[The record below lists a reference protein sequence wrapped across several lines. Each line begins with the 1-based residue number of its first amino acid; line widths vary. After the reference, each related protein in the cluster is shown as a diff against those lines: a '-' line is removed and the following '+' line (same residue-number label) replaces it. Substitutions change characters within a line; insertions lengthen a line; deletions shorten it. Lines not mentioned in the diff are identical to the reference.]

1 MFHSQITLL
10 YFRNIEKAY
19 HFYEEVLG
27 LKLKIDQGY
36 GRIYEVSGN
45 AFLGVMDEKWG
56 FLQSGYGKSIM
67 ISLITDEVDQWY
79 QTLQKRGVKLLSK
92 PMTKEDIGIRSFLF
106 EDPEGHILEIQK
118 FLNQDKQLE
127 LLI

>member
-1 MFHSQITLL
+1 MFQSQITLL

-27 LKLKIDQGY
+27 LQVKIDQGY

-45 AFLGVMDEKWG
+45 AFLGVMDEKRG

-67 ISLITDEVDQWY
+67 ISLVTDEVDQWY
-79 QTLQKRGVKLLSK
+79 QTLQNSGVKMLSA
-92 PMTKEDIGIRSFLF
+92 PLTKEDIGIRSFLF

-118 FLNQDKQLE
+118 FLHQNRQLKLE
-127 LLI
+127 I

>member
-1 MFHSQITLL
+1 MFQSQITLL

-45 AFLGVMDEKWG
+45 AFLGVMDEKRG
-56 FLQSGYGKSIM
+56 FLQSGYGKSIL

-79 QTLQKRGVKLLSK
+79 QTLQRRGVKLLSK
-92 PMTKEDIGIRSFLF
+92 PLTKEDIGIRSFLF
-106 EDPEGHILEIQK
+106 EDPEGYILEIQK
-118 FLNQDKQLE
+118 FLDQDRQLK
-127 LLI
+127 LQI

>member
-1 MFHSQITLL
+1 MFQSQITLL

-27 LKLKIDQGY
+27 LQLKIDQGY

-45 AFLGVMDEKWG
+45 AFLGVMDEKRG

-67 ISLITDEVDQWY
+67 ISLVTDEVDQWY
-79 QTLQKRGVKLLSK
+79 QTLQNSGVKMLSA
-92 PMTKEDIGIRSFLF
+92 PLTKEDIGIRSFLF

-118 FLNQDKQLE
+118 FLHQNRQLKLE
-127 LLI
+127 I

>member
-1 MFHSQITLL
+1 MFQSQITLL

-45 AFLGVMDEKWG
+45 AFLGVMDEKRG
-56 FLQSGYGKSIM
+56 FLQSGYGKSVM

-79 QTLQKRGVKLLSK
+79 ETLKKKGVKLLSE
-92 PMTKEDIGIRSFLF
+92 PLTKKDIGIKSFLF
-106 EDPEGHILEIQK
+106 EDPEGYILEIQK
-118 FLNQDKQLE
+118 FLDQDRQLK
-127 LLI
+127 LQI

>member
-1 MFHSQITLL
+1 MFQSQITLL

-45 AFLGVMDEKWG
+45 AFLGVMDEKRG
-56 FLQSGYGKSIM
+56 FLQSGSGKSVM

-79 QTLQKRGVKLLSK
+79 ETLEKKGVKLLSE
-92 PMTKEDIGIRSFLF
+92 PLTKKDIGIKSFLF
-106 EDPEGHILEIQK
+106 EDPEGYILEIQK
-118 FLNQDKQLE
+118 FLDQDRQLK
-127 LLI
+127 LQI

>member
-1 MFHSQITLL
+1 MFQSQITLL

-27 LKLKIDQGY
+27 LQLKIDQGY

-45 AFLGVMDEKWG
+45 AFLGVMDEKRG

-67 ISLITDEVDQWY
+67 ISLVTDEVDQWY
-79 QTLQKRGVKLLSK
+79 QTLQNRGVKMLSA
-92 PMTKEDIGIRSFLF
+92 PLTKEDIGIRSFLF

-118 FLNQDKQLE
+118 FLDQNRQLKLE
-127 LLI
+127 I

>member
-1 MFHSQITLL
+1 MFRSQITLL

-19 HFYEEVLG
+19 QFYENILG

-45 AFLGVMDEKWG
+45 AFLGVIDEKRG
-56 FLQSGYGKSIM
+56 FLQAGYGKSVM

-79 QTLQKRGVKLLSK
+79 QTLEEKGVKLLSK
-92 PMTKEDIGIRSFLF
+92 PLTKEDIGIRSFLF
-106 EDPEGHILEIQK
+106 EDPEGYILEIQK
-118 FLNQDKQLE
+118 FLDQDKQLE
-127 LLI
+127 LQI

>member
-19 HFYEEVLG
+19 HFYEDVLG

-45 AFLGVMDEKWG
+45 AFLGVMDEKRG
-56 FLQSGYGKSIM
+56 FLQSGQGKSVM
-67 ISLITDEVDQWY
+67 ISLITDDVDQWY
-79 QTLQKRGVKLLSK
+79 QTLEKKGVKLLSK
-92 PMTKEDIGIRSFLF
+92 PLTKEDIRIRSFLF
-106 EDPEGHILEIQK
+106 EDPEGYILEIQK
-118 FLNQDKQLE
+118 FLDQDRQLK
-127 LLI
+127 LHI